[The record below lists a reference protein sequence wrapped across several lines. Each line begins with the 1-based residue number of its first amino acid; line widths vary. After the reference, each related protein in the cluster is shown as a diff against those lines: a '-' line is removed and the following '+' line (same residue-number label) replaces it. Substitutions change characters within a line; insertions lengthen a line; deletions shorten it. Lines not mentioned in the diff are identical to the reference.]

1 MEDCERGRRKGFRF
15 LMVTGSPGLG
25 KTLSV
30 TSVLREVRSRVLQ
43 FNANLTKTLKDVQ
56 QSIYADLLG
65 RKASRSLTTQQIIR
79 ALLESDFS

>member
-1 MEDCERGRRKGFRF
+1 
-15 LMVTGSPGLG
+15 MVTGSPGLG

>member
-1 MEDCERGRRKGFRF
+1 
-15 LMVTGSPGLG
+15 MVTGSPGLG

-56 QSIYADLLG
+56 QSIYADLLPF
-65 RKASRSLTTQQIIR
+65 
-79 ALLESDFS
+79 EDHSDRPAHG